1 MNPPS
6 IRAETTALILLA
18 AGHSVRFGDADK
30 LAEVY
35 LGKPLAFHVVTA
47 FEDMPFA
54 HRIAVTLET
63 HLDFSGRGYDVIVNE
78 APEEGQ
84 ARSVQL
90 GVAEAARRGAAA
102 VMIVLADMPQVTAAQ
117 LYRLIDEADGEQAI
131 VASSDGVKPSP
142 PALFGVA
149 HFDALMRLS
158 GDRGARDLIA
168 RGRHVV
174 TSPAELI
181 DIDTPEDL
189 AALRALARPHG

>member
-1 MNPPS
+1 MSPPP
-6 IRAETTALILLA
+6 IRPETTALILLA
-18 AGHSVRFGDADK
+18 AGRSVRFGDTDK
-30 LAEVY
+30 LAEPY
-35 LGKPLAFHVVTA
+35 LGKPLAFHAVTA

-54 HRIAVTLET
+54 FRVAVTLET
-63 HLDFSGRGYDVIVNE
+63 HLDFGGRGYDVIVNDL
-78 APEEGQ
+78 PEEGQ
-84 ARSVQL
+84 ARSVRL

-102 VMIVLADMPQVTAAQ
+102 AMIALADMPRVTAAQ
-117 LYRLIDEADGEQAI
+117 LYRLIDDAEGDDAV

-142 PALFGVA
+142 PALFGAA
-149 HFDALMRLS
+149 HFDALKQLS

>member
-1 MNPPS
+1 MNPPT

-18 AGHSVRFGDADK
+18 AGRSVRFGNADK
-30 LAEVY
+30 LAEHY

-47 FEDMPFA
+47 LEDMPFA
-54 HRIAVTLET
+54 CRIAVTLGT
-63 HLDFSGRGYDVIVNE
+63 HLDFAGRGYEVIVND
-78 APEEGQ
+78 APGEGQ
-84 ARSVQL
+84 SRSVGL
-90 GVAEAARRGAAA
+90 GVSEAARHGASA
-102 VMIVLADMPQVTAAQ
+102 VLIALADMPRVTAAQ
-117 LYRLIDEADGEQAI
+117 LYRLIDEAHDEHAV

-142 PALFGVA
+142 PALFGAA
-149 HFDALMRLS
+149 HFDALMNLS

-189 AALRALARPHG
+189 AALRALVRPHG

>member
-1 MNPPS
+1 MNPPT

-18 AGHSVRFGDADK
+18 AGRSARFGDADK
-30 LAEVY
+30 LAADY
-35 LGKPLAFHVVTA
+35 LGKPLAYHVVTA

-54 HRIAVTLET
+54 MRIAVALET
-63 HLDFSGRGYDVIVNE
+63 RLDFASRGYDVIVND
-78 APEEGQ
+78 APDEGQ
-84 ARSVQL
+84 SRSVGL
-90 GVAEAARRGAAA
+90 GVSEAARRGVSA
-102 VMIVLADMPQVTAAQ
+102 VLIALADMPRVTAAQ
-117 LYRLIDEADGEQAI
+117 LYRLIDEADDERAV

-142 PALFGVA
+142 PALFGAA
-149 HFDALMRLS
+149 HFDALMSLS
-158 GDRGARDLIA
+158 GDRGARELIA